1 MGHRALGAVICALWI
16 TSCAQG
22 TVRNVRRVLCAEN
35 PAWCTVHQ
43 ELHQGCALPTGDRAQ
58 CVGTVCCAPG
68 ARRAVH
74 TPCTG
79 CEVLGTLGFGDK
91 M

>member
-1 MGHRALGAVICALWI
+1 MHCGSQAVHRGPCAMCAVCRALRTLHG
-16 TSCAQG
+16 
-22 TVRNVRRVLCAEN
+22 
-35 PAWCTVHQ
+35 CTVHQ